1 MKLSPREMGLGFATL
16 AVLLAAGTWMWAEP
30 RFAALEEVRKQK
42 QSSREIIQRSE
53 MLLSRE
59 EQWRERVE
67 RLRESLPEYADDER
81 VASTIMKTLEA
92 RAEEAG
98 IELLK
103 ATPEKERPVGE
114 LYEITIN
121 YRWEGSLNSL
131 VRFLYNLQSKSVNME
146 IGKLSASPA
155 SRPGEQLRLKGGLT
169 VDVAYTRAVR
179 DEGGEVADA
188 EEE

>member
-30 RFAALEEVRKQK
+30 RFAALQEVREQK
-42 QSSREIIQRSE
+42 QSSRDIIQRSE
-53 MLLSRE
+53 NLLARE

-67 RLRESLPEYADDER
+67 RLRARLPEYAGDER

-92 RAEEAG
+92 RAAEAG
-98 IELLK
+98 LDLLK

-155 SRPGEQLRLKGGLT
+155 SRPGEKLRLKGGLT
-169 VDVAYTRAVR
+169 IDVAYTRAGRAESR
-179 DEGGEVADA
+179 DVAVA
-188 EEE
+188 EE